1 MKKKNLQYL
10 IYKNI
15 NKFFDI
21 KNILPEYSNVYS
33 LTNLNLKN
41 INKEFSSTIKNNIVK
56 NTKKIKLKEI
66 SPNINKKRILEI
78 FKIITKSKV
87 KKYIRNIIL
96 HGSYADN
103 GFIKYWSDI
112 DAILILEDNFF
123 KKERNIFYFK
133 NILKKFY
140 KKLLKFSPL
149 QHHGLEILIYN
160 SQTKIVNFYSE
171 IKILE
176 NSRLLYGAESI
187 YFKTNLK
194 IKNDSLKLIQTRKK
208 YLKEALKSGNFK
220 HHMMKNKALNH
231 PISKNNNRMY
241 QLATLINF
249 IINMP
254 ILYFSSINKPVNKKY
269 SFSKFKEEISNEKI
283 LSLLNSCEKI
293 RKNWKKKYLNKNLIP
308 RYIFK
313 YINQNFIYDCYIA
326 LNELEK
332 IIKKKIF

>member
-33 LTNLNLKN
+33 HTDLNLRN
-41 INKEFSSTIKNNIVK
+41 INKELNLSYNNKSIK
-56 NTKKIKLKEI
+56 NTKKIKLKKL
-66 SPNINKKRILEI
+66 SANIYKN
-78 FKIITKSKV
+78 KIIETFKTITSSKV
-87 KKYIRNIIL
+87 KKHIKSIIL

-112 DAILILEDNFF
+112 DAILILEDKFF
-123 KKERNIFYFK
+123 KEKDNIYYFK
-133 NILKKFY
+133 NILKKFF

-160 SQTKIVNFYSE
+160 SQSKMINFYSE

-176 NSRLLYGAESI
+176 YSKLLYGVESI
-187 YFKTNLK
+187 RFKTNFK
-194 IKNDSLKLIQTRKK
+194 TKNNSLKLIQTRKK
-208 YLKEALKSGNFK
+208 YLKEALKTGCFR
-220 HHMMKNKALNH
+220 HHMMKNKSLNH
-231 PISKNNNRMY
+231 PISKNINRMY

-249 IINMP
+249 ILNIP
-254 ILYFSSINKPVNKKY
+254 ILYFSSIKRPINKKY
-269 SFSKFKEEISNEKI
+269 SFSKFKQEISNEKI
-283 LSLLNSCEKI
+283 LFVLDNCGKI

-308 RYIFK
+308 KYIFK

-332 IIKKKIF
+332 IIKKKSF